1 MMRIALGLEY
11 AGNGFLGW
19 QSQPGGNT
27 VQDVLETALTCI
39 AGTPLRVICAGR
51 TDAGVHALEQVVHFD
66 TPVIRPMTAW
76 VRGANAHLP
85 SGVAVRWALPVTDG
99 FHARFSAR
107 SRTYR
112 YILLNRPERPG
123 LLAGKMGWHHR
134 PLDVA
139 AMQAAADGLLG
150 EHDFS
155 SFRAAGCQA
164 KTPIKTLYRFDVS
177 RQDEQILFDCRANA
191 FLHHMVRNL
200 VGALVYVG
208 MGRKPVDWL
217 AQLLVM
223 RDRSQGAPTFSPD
236 GLYLVGV
243 EYDPSWGL
251 PQQGR
256 IMTHPQLPF
265 A

>member
-1 MMRIALGLEY
+1 MRIALGLEY
-11 AGNGFLGW
+11 AGSGFMGW

-27 VQDVLETALTCI
+27 VQDVLEMALTRI
-39 AGTPLRVICAGR
+39 AGMPLRVICAGR
-51 TDAGVHALEQVVHFD
+51 TDAGVHALAQVVHFD
-66 TPVIRPMTAW
+66 TAVNRPMTAW
-76 VRGANAHLP
+76 VRGTNAHLP
-85 SGVAVRWALPVTDG
+85 SGVVVRWALPVTDE

-107 SRTYR
+107 SRAYR
-112 YILLNRPERPG
+112 YALLNRPVRPG
-123 LLAGKMGWHHR
+123 LLAGKVGWCHR
-134 PLDVA
+134 PLDLAV
-139 AMQAAADGLLG
+139 MQAAASCLAG

-164 KTPIKTLYRFDVS
+164 KTPIKTLYRCEVS
-177 RQDEQILFDCRANA
+177 RQGEQILIDCHANA
-191 FLHHMVRNL
+191 FLHHMVRNIA
-200 VGALVYVG
+200 GALVYVG

-243 EYDPSWGL
+243 EYDQRWGL

-256 IMTHPQLPF
+256 IMTNPQLSF
-265 A
+265 I